1 MIPIPKLQEK
11 TVEEDSTFLAA
22 AEVVD
27 MKDRLGVFTC
37 LEMIPYIID
46 TGASETLMNIALLCK
61 NSSIIA
67 FADSILDMG
76 QLFKTKL

>member
-76 QLFKTKL
+76 QLF